1 MNSKWLE
8 QCWRAWVGIENS
20 GNRKSLGM
28 MERPR
33 LDSGGGSFGVGV
45 GMGIAVDKDSG

>member
-1 MNSKWLE
+1 
-8 QCWRAWVGIENS
+8 VGIENS